1 MFVLLKVDLCAT
13 LCQKLLTNQKKNHT
27 VQQNSLSS
35 IALTIL
41 FLNEFQINQKL
52 LTVAVMNITEISKK
66 VQNNEK
72 H

>member
-1 MFVLLKVDLCAT
+1 MFVILKVDLCAT
-13 LCQKLLTNQKKNHT
+13 LCQKLLTNQNHT